1 MVMKACIKGNV
12 PIVGIWIAPSLE
24 VSAAV
29 GYTHFGYT
37 HFDAI
42 FNGTDLQ
49 TIWIELTYEAVSGNN
64 VPTII

>member
-29 GYTHFGYT
+29 GYP

-42 FNGTDLQ
+42 FNGTDHQ
-49 TIWIELTYEAVSGNN
+49 TIWIELTYEAVFGNN